1 MGVFVFKW
9 RRCFANPN
17 VAVFVIKRSIHLGD
31 IWYLYKENR
40 TEEKEIYWKKNW
52 GLRTIK
58 LLNPSEGVTTSDKVH
73 FQCLVLEVSS
83 ELRAQ

>member
-40 TEEKEIYWKKNW
+40 TEEKEIYWKKI
-52 GLRTIK
+52 GV
-58 LLNPSEGVTTSDKVH
+58 SE
-73 FQCLVLEVSS
+73 
-83 ELRAQ
+83 R